1 MPDISVIICT
11 HNPRPDYFRRT
22 LEALKA
28 QTLSK
33 EKWELLIIDNASK
46 ERLED
51 NWDIS
56 WHPRARH
63 LRENELGLTAVRLRG
78 IRESSGE
85 LLAFVDDDNVLAQD
99 YLERIIAIP
108 ARYPY
113 LGVFGAGKIEPE
125 FEVPPPPD
133 VVPMLSMLALKSV
146 SSAIWS
152 NNPKDFQS
160 IPWGAGL
167 VVTRGVAD
175 HYLKLVNE
183 LNVNSLLDRRGQQL
197 FCGGDDLFS
206 WASVGVM
213 QGFGIFPELRLSH
226 LISAGRLDRNYF
238 VQLVHDHS
246 FSHGVLRYLLAGVQP
261 CPLDLFGYT
270 RMLLHG
276 LRNGLFS
283 MRCRWASARGEDS
296 AARFISENML
306 RPIEVSSKEQFRG
319 EPGESLTPS
328 LG

>member
-1 MPDISVIICT
+1 MPDISVIICA
-11 HNPRPDYFRRT
+11 HNPRPDYLHRT
-22 LEALKA
+22 WEALKA

-63 LRENELGLTAVRLRG
+63 LRENELGLTAARLRG
-78 IRESSGE
+78 IRESCGN
-85 LLAFVDDDNVLAQD
+85 LLVFIDDDNVPASD
-99 YLERIIAIP
+99 YLERVIVMP
-108 ARYPY
+108 AQYPY

-125 FEVPPPPD
+125 FEVPPPSD
-133 VVPMLSMLALKSV
+133 VAPMLSMLALRSV

-152 NNPKDFQS
+152 NNPKDFQC

-167 VVTRGVAD
+167 VATRAVAD
-175 HYLKLVNE
+175 HYLKLVKE
-183 LNVNSLLDRRGQQL
+183 LRVNSLLDRRGQQL

-238 VQLVHDHS
+238 VRLLHDHS
-246 FSHGVLRYLLAGVQP
+246 FSHGVLRYLLTGVRP
-261 CPLDLFGYT
+261 SPLDIFGYT

-276 LRNGLFS
+276 FRNGLFS
-283 MRCRWASARGEDS
+283 MQCHWANARGENS
-296 AARFISENML
+296 AARFISENVL
-306 RPIEVSSKEQFRG
+306 RPIEIS
-319 EPGESLTPS
+319 P
-328 LG
+328 